1 MAVDWT
7 PLAEDDPL
15 PGDPLGVSQLA
26 GLLAAD
32 ALELR
37 SVIEGLNKVDT
48 CEIWSGE
55 NADRFST
62 AKGDVVPDLQMVAK
76 RMDDAAKALTHFVP
90 GMADSQALART
101 ALYRIRGAM
110 DTLAR
115 ANAGLDE
122 AAQQRKAAKAAEE
135 AARNHPD
142 GSPSPAPA
150 PSPAWGPNWAAV
162 RDEAWEEY
170 DAAQR
175 LFDAACRDYAQA
187 AKTCAHGIG
196 VAGND
201 DLKNPHS
208 GGFLGL
214 GHVAEGLGH
223 VVSVGTHAV
232 ADGLDTTMSWV
243 GDHFP
248 TLDEFSEVLGVAAAI
263 ASLTGCE
270 PLALALAGTKTAI
283 DVGLAM
289 AGEKDWS
296 AVRDDAIGFALFGA
310 GRVLTGYARAKTGLA
325 GAVRAE
331 QAAGRVAKSERALK
345 AAEDSEKA
353 AAVAKR
359 LRGEKAALDRF
370 QQVKVAFKADADAF
384 SPLVDSASTGPISP
398 FLRQGARMFKD
409 IEADAP
415 ALSDLTL
422 SKRALYAG
430 VAKQGMDIYGRV
442 GEVRELYRPVQELGE
457 SHGLP
462 FPADKEFAE
471 RIVDT
476 MRLD

>member
-1 MAVDWT
+1 MAVDWA
-7 PLAEDDPL
+7 PLAEDDRL

-55 NADRFST
+55 NADRFSN
-62 AKGDVVPDLQMVAK
+62 AKGNVVPDLQMVAT
-76 RMDDAAKALTHFVP
+76 RMEDAAKALTHFVP
-90 GMADSQALART
+90 GMANSQALART

-135 AARNHPD
+135 AARDHPE
-142 GSPSPAPA
+142 GSPNPAPA

-162 RDEAWEEY
+162 RDEAWQEY

-175 LFDAACRDYAQA
+175 LFDGACRDYAQA
-187 AKTCAHGIG
+187 AKTCAHGLG
-196 VAGND
+196 EAAND
-201 DLKNPHS
+201 DLKNHHG

-223 VVSVGTHAV
+223 AVSVGTHAV
-232 ADGLDTTMSWV
+232 AGGLDATMSWV

-248 TLDEFSEVLGVAAAI
+248 TLDQFSEVLGVAAAV

-270 PLALALAGTKTAI
+270 PLALALAGAKTAI

-310 GRVLTGYARAKTGLA
+310 GRILTGAARAESGLA
-325 GAVRAE
+325 AADRAE
-331 QAAGRVAKSERALK
+331 R
-345 AAEDSEKA
+345 AAET
-353 AAVAKR
+353 
-359 LRGEKAALDRF
+359 LR
-370 QQVKVAFKADADAF
+370 
-384 SPLVDSASTGPISP
+384 
-398 FLRQGARMFKD
+398 
-409 IEADAP
+409 
-415 ALSDLTL
+415 
-422 SKRALYAG
+422 
-430 VAKQGMDIYGRV
+430 
-442 GEVRELYRPVQELGE
+442 
-457 SHGLP
+457 
-462 FPADKEFAE
+462 
-471 RIVDT
+471 
-476 MRLD
+476 